1 MLPSGC
7 RRLICWIHSAFG
19 LAVAALRIAI
29 RVTGATI
36 VANGLRLTPLRAFR
50 VAGSS
55 RALIALAALPFL
67 APASGAR
74 VTVAAVLLLI

>member
-55 RALIALAALPFL
+55 LIALAALPFL